1 MGSIRFAAVGAVALT
16 TCVVAG
22 ASFAQ
27 PPAPPAAAPAAAPG
41 VVVAAPH
48 YVFIP
53 MEIAVNKP
61 AAEVWAKV
69 GHFCDLGT
77 WMRAPCVLTGP
88 DDTLGTVRTIAG
100 RIKEVLVGKTTLSYT
115 YTQPVGSNTAPYNL
129 YHGTLEA
136 VPVNATSSKLVY
148 NLVFDNSMLADDAA
162 RARDITSKTNQ
173 FNGALANMK
182 TLAETG
188 AMPPAPAA
196 PARGGGAA
204 PAGRGG

>member
-1 MGSIRFAAVGAVALT
+1 MFKSDITKRLAAKTTRPASALDASPTGLPSQTAHTGRAARIGLWSLILGFGGFLLWAGLAPLDEGVPSQGMIAIDTKRKAV
-16 TCVVAG
+16 
-22 ASFAQ
+22 Q
-27 PPAPPAAAPAAAPG
+27 
-41 VVVAAPH
+41 H
-48 YVFIP
+48 
-53 MEIAVNKP
+53 
-61 AAEVWAKV
+61 
-69 GHFCDLGT
+69 
-77 WMRAPCVLTGP
+77 LTGG
-88 DDTLGTVRTIAG
+88 L
-100 RIKEVLVGKTTLSYT
+100 IKEVLVGKTTLSYT